1 MELIYILIGLLFVM
15 SILNLWFTWS
25 LKSKLSL
32 PDVANKPIPS
42 LANLTPVQIADRLVA
57 RMARTQLDPEASR
70 YALDKVKNRFPDIIK
85 TDEQAKA
92 LIVEALKRAK
102 KLKAV

>member
-1 MELIYILIGLLFVM
+1 MDILYGLMALCLV
-15 SILNLWFTWS
+15 STIANLWAIHA
-25 LKSKLSL
+25 LKSKLSM
-32 PDVANKPIPS
+32 PDPANKPIPS